1 MSSACAIVR
10 GLALALLGLVV
21 LFAPQARAGEP
32 EADAPLRRF
41 ALLVGANDGG
51 REREQL
57 RYAETD
63 AALFGKALG
72 ELGGVAS
79 RDRLQLDDPDPAT
92 LERAFVE
99 LAKLAA
105 AAEQDGARVQFV
117 FYYSG
122 HSDESGLLLGG
133 VNFDYKKLRKLIDQ
147 VPADV
152 RIAILDSC
160 SSGAITRYKGGK
172 KQDGFLAGGAAE
184 VRGHAYLTSSSA
196 DEAAQESDRIGGS
209 FFTHFLV
216 TGLRGAADADGD
228 RRVTLDEAYR
238 FAFDETL
245 ARTEASAGGPQHAA
259 YDIQLTGTGDLVFT
273 DLRKTSAKL
282 EIAADVV
289 GRIYVRDRRGT
300 LAAELYK
307 AKGSS
312 AITLALE
319 PGDYTLTI
327 DDGNQ
332 LHRAT
337 VAVRTGKTA
346 ALAGD
351 ELEDVAI
358 EGTRLRGG
366 PSEPDEAASSEAP
379 IEGPKPLPPST
390 RHIPFNIGV
399 APGADINRM
408 AGGAPVLNNFSF
420 SLAATKAYR
429 VGGIQA
435 AVGAAWTD
443 EDMRGIQ
450 SAVGAVW
457 AKGRVSGIQA
467 AAGVTIAHG
476 DMRGMQSAAVNL
488 GFARVAGLQLGTV
501 QWAKR
506 LEGVQVGGVNVA
518 GSAKG
523 MQVGLVSLAK
533 GDVKGL
539 QIGLVTYADSADAA
553 IALIPIT
560 KQGGVHP
567 DVWTSDVHLVN
578 LGLRFRARKTYS
590 IIAAGLHPFGSGASW
605 SFGLG
610 FGGPLFKRPRFRVE
624 LDNGVHV
631 GNAGLRVSG
640 APFVLDTL
648 RLTVGWTPAKHFA
661 LWGGVT
667 GNAMLMP
674 DLAGREDFVPGY
686 FAHPNLA
693 SVDSKVAFRAWPG
706 FVLGFEF

>member
-1 MSSACAIVR
+1 MIAPLR
-10 GLALALLGLVV
+10 WLALAIVALLLVIV
-21 LFAPQARAGEP
+21 RPASAGEP
-32 EADAPLRRF
+32 ETDAPLRRF

-63 AALFGKALG
+63 ATLFGKALG

-79 RDRLQLDDPDPAT
+79 RDRLLLSDPDPAT
-92 LERAFVE
+92 LERAFLE

-105 AAEQDGARVQFV
+105 ASEAKGERVQFL

-152 RIAILDSC
+152 RIGILDSC
-160 SSGAITRYKGGK
+160 SSGAFTRYKGGK
-172 KQDGFLAGGAAE
+172 KQDGFLSGGAAE

-245 ARTEASAGGPQHAA
+245 ARTESTAGGPQHAA

-282 EIAADVV
+282 EIAAEVV

-307 AKGSS
+307 AKGSA
-312 AITLALE
+312 AIVLALE

-327 DDGNQ
+327 DDGRQ
-332 LHRAT
+332 LHRAA
-337 VAVRTGKTA
+337 VAVRSGKTA
-346 ALAGD
+346 ALGSG
-351 ELEDVAI
+351 ELEDVPI

-366 PSEPDEAASSEAP
+366 DSSKPD
-379 IEGPKPLPPST
+379 GPAPLPANI
-390 RHIPFNIGV
+390 RRMPFNIG
-399 APGADINRM
+399 I
-408 AGGAPVLNNFSF
+408 APVAELNRAFGGDPVINNLSLSF
-420 SLAATKAYR
+420 GATGAYR
-429 VGGIQA
+429 VDGIQMA
-435 AVGAAWTD
+435 LGAAWTT

-450 SAVGAVW
+450 LAIGGVGARG
-457 AKGRVSGIQA
+457 KVSGIQA
-467 AAGVTIAHG
+467 AAGVAVARG
-476 DMRGMQSAAVNL
+476 DLRGLQNAAVNL
-488 GFARVAGLQLGTV
+488 GFGRVSGVQMGMIQWANHLHGVQLG
-501 QWAKR
+501 A
-506 LEGVQVGGVNVA
+506 VNVVE
-518 GSAKG
+518 SAQG
-523 MQVGLVSLAK
+523 MQVGLVSIATGK
-533 GDVKGL
+533 VEGL
-539 QIGLVTYADSADAA
+539 QVGLITYADEADAA
-553 IALIPIT
+553 IALVPIT
-560 KQGGVHP
+560 KQGGVHV

-578 LGLRFRARKTYS
+578 VALRFRARKTYS
-590 IIAAGLHPFGSGASW
+590 FIAGGVHPFGAGASW
-605 SFGLG
+605 SAGLG
-610 FGGPLFKRPRFRVE
+610 FGGPLLERPKIRLE
-624 LDNGVHV
+624 LDNGIHV

-640 APFVLDTL
+640 VPFVLDTL
-648 RLTVGWTPAKHFA
+648 RLTIGWTPAKRFA

-667 GNAMLMP
+667 GNVLLLPAA
-674 DLAGREDFVPGY
+674 AGREDFVPGY
-686 FAHPNLA
+686 FPRSSLA
-693 SVDSKVAFRAWPG
+693 PEGSKMAVKAWPG
-706 FVLGFEF
+706 FVVGFEF